1 MIRLSNPNRLSQIH
15 AECNLLK
22 KIHNKFQ
29 KKDFKKL
36 RVFLALLLL
45 ANLALCAKIK
55 DISSILGVRENELT
69 GYGLII
75 GLNGTGDKSGSKFTM
90 QAVSNMLETMNIK
103 VSPEDIKSKNVAAVI
118 VSAKLPPFARAGD
131 KIDVFVSSIGDAK
144 SLAGGTLVLTPL
156 TAIDGNVY
164 AIAQGNISLGA
175 NAPSATIA
183 NAGIIEREL
192 VYDIYNKQN
201 ATLSLKDSNFKNAFR
216 VQESINAHFGDK
228 VAFAKDPRTIALTK
242 PQNMGMVE
250 FLSLVGEIEVRY
262 DKGDKI
268 IIDEANGTII
278 TGKDISIEPITIS
291 YGDITIHINDKS
303 VSVGNVANAD
313 SAKGDSSVKG
323 DSGDFGAKN
332 AGDSGAKSAGDFGA
346 KSAQSDS
353 GAKSVQTPTIASLV
367 SALQRIGTTSQ
378 NIIAILNAMK
388 KSGAINVSIESI

>member
-1 MIRLSNPNRLSQIH
+1 M
-15 AECNLLK
+15 
-22 KIHNKFQ
+22 
-29 KKDFKKL
+29 
-36 RVFLALLLL
+36 LL

-103 VSPEDIKSKNVAAVI
+103 VSPDDIKSKNVAAVI

-192 VYDIYNKQN
+192 VYDIYSKQN
-201 ATLSLKDSNFKNAFR
+201 ATLSLKDSDFKNAFGI
-216 VQESINAHFGDK
+216 EKSINAHFGDK
-228 VAFAKDPRTIALTK
+228 VALAKDPRTISLKK
-242 PQNMGMVE
+242 PQDMGMVE

-278 TGKDISIEPITIS
+278 TGRDISIEPITIS
-291 YGDITIHINDKS
+291 YGDITIEI
-303 VSVGNVANAD
+303 AD
-313 SAKGDSSVKG
+313 SAVNVRDI
-323 DSGDFGAKN
+323 SG
-332 AGDSGAKSAGDFGA
+332 GAKSSANGNG
-346 KSAQSDS
+346 KSKA
-353 GAKSVQTPTIASLV
+353 PTIASLV

>member
-1 MIRLSNPNRLSQIH
+1 M
-15 AECNLLK
+15 LK
-22 KIHNKFQ
+22 RFTKNHF
-29 KKDFKKL
+29 KKDYEV
-36 RVFLALLLL
+36 RIFLALMLL

-144 SLAGGTLVLTPL
+144 SLSGGTLVLTPL

-164 AIAQGNISLGA
+164 AVAQGNISLGA

-201 ATLSLKDSNFKNAFR
+201 ATLSLKDSNFKNAFG

-228 VAFAKDPRTIALTK
+228 VATAKDPRTIALTK

-250 FLSLVGEIEVRY
+250 FLSLIGEIEVRY

-278 TGKDISIEPITIS
+278 TGRDITIEPITIS
-291 YGDITIHINDKS
+291 YGDITIHIEDKS
-303 VSVGNVANAD
+303 VSVGNVASAD
-313 SAKGDSSVKG
+313 SAKGAKG
-323 DSGDFGAKN
+323 AS
-332 AGDSGAKSAGDFGA
+332 A
-346 KSAQSDS
+346 KSAQS
-353 GAKSVQTPTIASLV
+353 PTIASLV